1 MYKIFAREKAF
12 FITLIFF
19 AVAACSS
26 PTPPIN
32 QQPINFSQYAPINV
46 DVARIDL
53 IEEYKSPFA
62 APNVEHL
69 MPYSPAD
76 AMQIWVKDR
85 LRAKGSAKLAQVSII
100 DASVVATDLPKT
112 QGIKGLFTNDQDKR
126 YDARLEVEIRIYGDS
141 ALSEAS
147 TSVEVTRNIT
157 IPENASVN
165 SRKATYNQLVAD
177 LMKMLNEKLEKN
189 IHQYLNNYI
198 K

>member
-1 MYKIFAREKAF
+1 MNKFIFPALAIIISF
-12 FITLIFF
+12 F
-19 AVAACSS
+19 VSACSTPAAPAPQTLS
-26 PTPPIN
+26 FTGYPPIN
-32 QQPINFSQYAPINV
+32 L
-46 DVARIDL
+46 DVGN
-53 IEEYKSPFA
+53 IEVAEDYKSPQR

-147 TSVEVTRNIT
+147 TSVEVTRSIT